1 MVGHPEAESPLVPLA
16 PPGEARAGRQDRAV
30 ARLEEAV
37 AAPRAGPAAGRRVA
51 AQAPSASASGFAEAS
66 AAQVHHLTDSF

>member
-16 PPGEARAGRQDRAV
+16 QPGEARAGRQAV

>member
-16 PPGEARAGRQDRAV
+16 PPGEARAGRQAV

-37 AAPRAGPAAGRRVA
+37 AAPRAGPAAGRWVA

>member
-1 MVGHPEAESPLVPLA
+1 MVEHPEAESPLVPLA
-16 PPGEARAGRQDRAV
+16 PPGEARAGRQAV